1 MLCRSGG
8 GGEEGKREGREGKG
22 RRERWRDAR
31 RKSSLE
37 NVENRVCSSVKEV

>member
-8 GGEEGKREGREGKG
+8 GGEEGWKGREGPEG
-22 RRERWRDAR
+22 ERWRDA